1 MQSPSSSTTAFAS
14 NAAIEEEY
22 FAPLM
27 IKTNALRRK
36 LCAAV
41 EKLGVTLVDIP
52 ADQILSVSAADFA
65 SAELK
70 DESASH
76 EECTQLMAWPRWW
89 SSSKGFAR

>member
-1 MQSPSSSTTAFAS
+1 MQSLSSSTTAFAS

-22 FAPLM
+22 FAPLL
-27 IKTNALRRK
+27 IETNALHLK

-52 ADQILSVSAADFA
+52 ADQILAVSAAYFA

-70 DESASH
+70 D
-76 EECTQLMAWPRWW
+76 
-89 SSSKGFAR
+89 

>member
-1 MQSPSSSTTAFAS
+1 M
-14 NAAIEEEY
+14 IE
-22 FAPLM
+22 
-27 IKTNALRRK
+27 TNALRSK

-41 EKLGVTLVDIP
+41 EKLDVTLVDIP
-52 ADQILSVSAADFA
+52 ADQILAVSAADFA

-70 DESASH
+70 DWADESASH